1 MSSPKN
7 TPERPESEKPVEP
20 PKKKVR
26 VRTHTPRPDELT
38 RETFEFISAV
48 DEYKRAHMRSFLKDE
63 EVLAILHDL
72 GYRPPGRTAACREPD
87 EEQLAAYAAARKR
100 YRIEQGRLFPTWS
113 EVFELL
119 RELGYARVDER
130 DAA

>member
-7 TPERPESEKPVEP
+7 TPESEKSDAPAE
-20 PKKKVR
+20 KKVR

-38 RETFEFISAV
+38 RETFEFITAV
-48 DEYKRAHMRSFLKDE
+48 DEYKRRHMRSFLNDN
-63 EVLAILHDL
+63 EVLEILYDL
-72 GYRPPGRTAACREPD
+72 VYRQPGRPDLRREPN
-87 EEQLAAYAAARKR
+87 EEQLGAYAAARQR
-100 YRIEQGRLFPTWS
+100 YRVEQGRLFPTWS

-119 RELGYARVDER
+119 RELGYARGEER